1 MCVFVCLCVY
11 REHDKNP
18 EVLFTVLY
26 ALHDDAVSFKLSVLG
41 QTFTDVPPMFHCG
54 VFSSY
59 FTTSSSSLS
68 WNKKVK
74 IDPTIVLWSVTVYP
88 SLYVVSL
95 QVKLV
100 INVKVDAITF
110 LPSVL

>member
-1 MCVFVCLCVY
+1 MCIC

-18 EVLFTVLY
+18 ESLFTVLY
-26 ALHDDAVSFKLSVLG
+26 ALHDDVVNFKLSVLG
-41 QTFTDVPPMFHCG
+41 QTFTDVPRMFHSG

-74 IDPTIVLWSVTVYP
+74 IDPTVVLWSVRVYP

-110 LPSVL
+110 LPSML